1 MNARYI
7 ARDNNC
13 AQESDYKRT
22 ERVIKIDRERGER
35 EINFVRGG
43 KYQLIV

>member
-1 MNARYI
+1 MRVRERVNARYI

-35 EINFVRGG
+35 ER
-43 KYQLIV
+43 LIL